1 MKVPEKPKNS
11 RDILEKNSWQVFKLL
26 NDETVYDFVIKCNQ
40 DHIHWDKLRYKE
52 IPNKINP
59 EYIWALIKIFRS
71 QQFKQIKFNDWIFKY
86 LLLNDAQKKLH
97 LMDKGT
103 AGQLET
109 GLESVNTAGRN
120 RYVISSLMEEAI
132 ASSSWRGLPRPE
144 KSQKRYY
151 AKRKSPETIP
161 SR

>member
-1 MKVPEKPKNS
+1 MKVPEKPKNL

-40 DHIHWDKLRYKE
+40 DYIHWDKLRYKE

-97 LMDKGT
+97 FMDKRT

-109 GLESVNTAGRN
+109 ALSVGGGCHDQKN
-120 RYVISSLMEEAI
+120 RKRDIT
-132 ASSSWRGLPRPE
+132 PKE
-144 KSQKRYY
+144 KAQKLFR
-151 AKRKSPETIP
+151 ADDCQWL
-161 SR
+161 